1 MRFSGFARD
10 RAILRVGEA
19 VLLLEEWVGVW
30 FTSEPGTRVLK
41 AFSDAKGVLGYM
53 VQENGGSSGL
63 VKLEDFEGE
72 LEEHWQDVQGRKVLD
87 RNGDEIGTVE
97 DLYVY
102 EAAAAVHTLKVEV
115 EERHVLVP
123 VDAVTNVS
131 EDGVEVEQ
139 SKDTIL
145 ESPEFDSEEVPDPET
160 RRAAYEHYGYPDQL
174 DLGGG

>member
-1 MRFSGFARD
+1 
-10 RAILRVGEA
+10 
-19 VLLLEEWVGVW
+19 
-30 FTSEPGTRVLK
+30 
-41 AFSDAKGVLGYM
+41 M

-72 LEEHWQDVQGRKVLD
+72 LEEHWQDVQGRTVLD

-102 EAAAAVHTLKVEV
+102 EDAAAVHTLKVEV
-115 EERHVLVP
+115 EERHFLVP

-145 ESPEFDSEEVPDPET
+145 ESPEFDSEEVPDLET

-174 DLGGG
+174 NLGGG